1 MMMPLLRPVEMDQ
14 HPLMQQTYILPTVSI
29 DEAYTEVKRCIR
41 HRIPGALLVG
51 QSRFGKTYCARYIS
65 RLLKEDFPKLVVLT
79 VGSEKKKAPVE
90 SAFFENLLQAAEHK
104 ELKHGSNSEK
114 RRRLIARLVELV
126 TRSRQN
132 LLVLFYDEAQRL
144 FVEEYEWLR
153 DVHDQLERR
162 GIRMIT
168 FLIGQQ
174 KLLNQKN
181 ALRMQGETQIIG
193 RFMIDELPFHGVR
206 TADEAATCLNAYD
219 EACYPLDS
227 DWSYTRFYLPLAYE
241 AGLRLVD
248 QTVNA
253 WAAFLAAHAAAGFRF
268 PIDIPMQ
275 YFSRTVEIVLT
286 DHSDHDA
293 AGFAL
298 TPAIWEQA
306 VHDARYVAAVEELR
320 LNPELDD

>member
-1 MMMPLLRPVEMDQ
+1 MIPILRPIEMDQ
-14 HPLMQQTYILPTVSI
+14 HPVVQQTYIVPTVSI
-29 DEAYTEVKRCIR
+29 DEAYVQVKRCIR

-65 RLLKEDFPKLVVLT
+65 RQLREDYPKLVVLT

-90 SAFFENLLQAAEHK
+90 SAFFENLLEASDHK
-104 ELKHGSNSEK
+104 EIRAGTNSAK
-114 RRRLIARLVELV
+114 RRRLIERLTEIV

-132 LLVLFYDEAQRL
+132 LLVLFFDEAQRL

-181 ALRMQGETQIIG
+181 ALRMQGETQIIA
-193 RFMIDELPFHGVR
+193 RFMIDEMPFHGVR

-219 EACYPLDS
+219 EAVYPLDS
-227 DWSYTRFYLPLAYE
+227 DWSYTRFFMPRAFNT
-241 AGLRLVD
+241 GFRLVD
-248 QTVNA
+248 QA
-253 WAAFLAAHAAAGFRF
+253 GSLWSAFLSAHAAAGFRF
-268 PIDIPMQ
+268 AMDIPMQ
-275 YFSRTVEIVLT
+275 YFSRTVEIALT
-286 DHSDHDA
+286 DHCDSDEE
-293 AGFAL
+293 GFSLA
-298 TPAIWEQA
+298 PAIWDQA
-306 VHDARYVAAVEELR
+306 VLDARYVVAVEEMR